1 MHRNRFYA
9 IFNKAR
15 HLRFAA
21 VLAVC
26 LMSVPA
32 MVAQTSLGTLTGTV
46 TDSTGA
52 VIRGATVTITQQ
64 GTGVKRQTTTNSSG
78 IYRFDAVDLGVYQVS
93 STAPGFATED
103 KTGIELQAAHTTDID
118 FSLKVGTTK
127 DVVTVEASGVE
138 VGL

>member
-21 VLAVC
+21 VLALCV
-26 LMSVPA
+26 MSVPA
-32 MVAQTSLGTLTGTV
+32 MVAQTSRGTLTGTV

-52 VIRGATVTITQQ
+52 VIRGAAVTIIQQ

-93 STAPGFATED
+93 STASGFATEG
-103 KTGIELQAAHTTDID
+103 KTGVEIQAAHTTDMN
-118 FSLKVGTTK
+118 FSLKVGTNQE
-127 DVVTVEASGVE
+127 VVTVEATGVE
-138 VGL
+138 VG